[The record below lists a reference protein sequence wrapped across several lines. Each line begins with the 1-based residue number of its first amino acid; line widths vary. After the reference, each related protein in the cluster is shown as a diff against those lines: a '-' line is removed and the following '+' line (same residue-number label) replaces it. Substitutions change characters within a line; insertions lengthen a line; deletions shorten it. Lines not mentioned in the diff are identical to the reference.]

1 MSKAVVVLS
10 MHTMAQPW
18 SAFHAQRTAEASSVE
33 RHEKVLPGAQS
44 MMNAER
50 QCLMQAAQHIWQDM
64 LSGEALRTPSS
75 LCRFLLLSY
84 ADLKLFRYYYW

>member
-1 MSKAVVVLS
+1 

-18 SAFHAQRTAEASSVE
+18 SAFHAQRTSEASSVG
-33 RHEKVLPGAQS
+33 RHEKVLPGLTKRDECRKTLS
-44 MMNAER
+44 
-50 QCLMQAAQHIWQDM
+50 LMQAAQDIWQDM
-64 LSGEALRTPSS
+64 LSGEAVRNPSS

>member
-1 MSKAVVVLS
+1 MLS

-18 SAFHAQRTAEASSVE
+18 SAFHAQRTVEASSVE
-33 RHEKVLPGAQS
+33 RPEKVQPGSQS
-44 MMNAER
+44 VMNAER
-50 QCLMQAAQHIWQDM
+50 QCLMQAAQQIWQDI
-64 LSGEALRTPSS
+64 LSGEAVRNPSS